1 MVMPQGLQ
9 CWDSA
14 GRVAVDLSDYAIRY
28 IGSTSVTFAAGETSK
43 NVSFAGITQDGS
55 FISIVSTGATANE
68 YHCRAYNGGF
78 TAYYLPTT
86 GSPAITLNVEVYN
99 FQ

>member
-1 MVMPQGLQ
+1 MVMPGGLQ
-9 CWDSA
+9 CWDGS

-28 IGSTSVTFAAGETSK
+28 MGSTSVSLSTGETSK
-43 NVSFAGITQDGS
+43 NVAFSGATQDGA
-55 FISIVSTGATANE
+55 FVTIVSTGPTVNE
-68 YHCRAYNGGF
+68 YFCRAYNGGF
-78 TAYYLPTT
+78 TLYYLPTG

>member
-9 CWDSA
+9 CWDTA
-14 GRVAVDLSDYAIRY
+14 GRIAVDLSDYAIRY
-28 IGSTSVTFAAGETSK
+28 IGNSSVSLASGETSK
-43 NVSFAGITQDGS
+43 NVALSGVTQDGS
-55 FISIVSTGATANE
+55 FISIISTGVTVNE
-68 YHCRAYNGGF
+68 YFCRAYNGGF
-78 TAYYLPTT
+78 TLYYLPTG

>member
-14 GRVAVDLSDYAIRY
+14 GRIAVDLSDYAIRY
-28 IGSTSVTFAAGETSK
+28 IGSTSVTFAAGDTSK

-55 FISIVSTGATANE
+55 FISIVSTGVTVNE

-78 TAYYLPTT
+78 TAYYLPST

>member
-28 IGSTSVTFAAGETSK
+28 MGSATVSLASGETSK
-43 NVSFAGITQDGS
+43 NVAFSGATQDGT
-55 FISIVSTGATANE
+55 FVTIVSTGVTVNE
-68 YHCRAYNGGF
+68 YFCRAYNGGF
-78 TAYYLPTT
+78 TLYYLHH
-86 GSPAITLNVEVYN
+86 
-99 FQ
+99 

>member
-1 MVMPQGLQ
+1 MPQGLQ

-14 GRVAVDLSDYAIRY
+14 GRIAVDLSDYAIRY
-28 IGSTSVTFAAGETSK
+28 IGSTSVTFSVGETVK
-43 NVSFAGITQDGS
+43 DVSFEGITQAGS
-55 FISIVSTGATANE
+55 FISIVSTGATVNE

-78 TAYYLPTT
+78 TAYYLPST
-86 GSPAITLNVEVYN
+86 GSPAITLNVEVYS